1 MNKLIDYVSVRPDPF
16 LMNERECY
24 YYPLKALEIFN
35 SVGVYRHLVMKQ
47 ERRVVDGTKMG
58 AAKGGY

>member
-1 MNKLIDYVSVRPDPF
+1 MNKLIDYVSMRPDPF

-24 YYPLKALEIFN
+24 YYPLKAVEIFN

-47 ERRVVDGTKMG
+47 
-58 AAKGGY
+58 